1 MNFMTVTGILT
12 VTLFALNIVFAL
24 VLIFISRKSASST
37 WAWLFVLFFLPIF
50 GFILYL
56 LIGRNLQKKHFVRWH
71 AVQQEETLEIF
82 QEQKNALEDG
92 TYEFPNAITKKHE
105 ALIKMNVDYNHSLLS
120 SKNDVKI
127 MSEGKEKFRSVIEDI
142 ENAKQ
147 TIHIQYYIYK
157 MDDVGKSIFNALVKK
172 AKEGIEVQMMYDDL
186 GSRTLRK
193 KDLKKLTDAGGQV
206 EAYFSSYFKLFNPR
220 INFRNHRK
228 LIIID
233 GRIGYIG
240 GFNVGNEYACLDDE
254 IGYWRDTHLRIEG
267 NSVYNMQ
274 AHFLFDWY
282 QAKKEELT
290 EIEQRYFPS
299 FTVDSDTPVQIVS
312 SGPDTDFESIK
323 NSYIRMIL
331 SAKKYVYIQSPYFV
345 PDEPFMHAVQIA
357 ASSGVDVR
365 IMTPEVTDHAFVY
378 GANSAYSG
386 DLLEVGGRVY
396 RYKKGFLHAKMIV
409 IDDEVATIGTAN
421 IDVRSFSLNFE
432 INAIL
437 YDADLAIQCR
447 KLFEA
452 DIEESFELTKE
463 QYDERKTWTKVRES
477 VSRLLS
483 PIL

>member
-1 MNFMTVTGILT
+1 MTLTSLLT
-12 VTLFALNIVFAL
+12 VSVYVVNLLFALV
-24 VLIFISRKSASST
+24 VIFISRKSPSST
-37 WAWLFVLFFLPIF
+37 WAWLFVLFFLPII
-50 GFILYL
+50 GFALYL
-56 LIGRNLQKKHFVRWH
+56 LLGRNLQKKHFVRWH
-71 AVQQEETLEIF
+71 AIQQEETIEIF
-82 QEQKNALEDG
+82 HEQKTALEEG
-92 TYEFPNAITKKHE
+92 TYEFPNAITKKHSP
-105 ALIKMNVDYNHSLLS
+105 LIKMNVDYNHALLS

-127 MSEGKEKFRSVIEDI
+127 FSEGKDKFRSVIEDI

-147 TIHIQYYIYK
+147 SIHIQYYIYK
-157 MDDVGKSIFNALVKK
+157 MDDVGKSIYNALIKK
-172 AKEGIEVQMMYDDL
+172 AQEGIEVKMIYDDL
-186 GSRTLRK
+186 GSRKLRIK
-193 KDLKKLTDAGGQV
+193 HFKKLTEAGGQV
-206 EAYFSSYFKLFNPR
+206 VAFFSSYLKLLNPR

-274 AHFLFDWY
+274 AHFLFDWH
-282 QAKKEELT
+282 QARNEELS

-299 FTVDSDTPVQIVS
+299 FTVDAHTPVQIVS

-345 PDEPFMHAVQIA
+345 PDEAFLHAIQIA

-365 IMTPEVTDHAFVY
+365 IMTPEKTDHPFVY
-378 GANSAYSG
+378 GANSAYGG
-386 DLLEVGGRVY
+386 DLLEHGGRVY
-396 RYKKGFLHAKMIV
+396 RYTKGFLHAKMLV

-437 YDADLAIQCR
+437 YDEALAIKCR
-447 KLFEA
+447 ELFET
-452 DIEESFELTKE
+452 DIKDSFELTIEKYE
-463 QYDERKTWTKVRES
+463 HRKTWTKIRES